1 MKERRLRLVDEAIDT
16 FGTSLLNYA
25 RSLCKNN
32 SVDAEA
38 LFDDVFIY
46 ALKKF
51 PESKLTAF
59 GYYRFKL
66 FQLYVD
72 RYRSER
78 RRPDKPFEELP
89 ELPQVQA
96 RQPESDT
103 DEAEFAKSFFSEYPV
118 DLSNVQKEML
128 ILWGRHGF
136 THEQI
141 GKKLG
146 IPRSSV
152 ADQIKIGRAA
162 IVEYVNEQGFK
173 NYE

>member
-1 MKERRLRLVDEAIDT
+1 MNEAIDT

-25 RSLCKNN
+25 RSLCANN

-66 FQLYVD
+66 FQIYID

-89 ELPQVQA
+89 ELPQA
-96 RQPESDT
+96 MTNEPESEV
-103 DEAEFAKSFFSEYPV
+103 DEAAFAESFFSEYPV
-118 DLSNVQKEML
+118 DLTDTQKRML
-128 ILWGRHGF
+128 ILWGRFGF
-136 THEQI
+136 THDQI

-146 IPRSSV
+146 IPRSTV

-162 IVEYVNEQGFK
+162 IVDYVNQQGFK
-173 NYE
+173 RL